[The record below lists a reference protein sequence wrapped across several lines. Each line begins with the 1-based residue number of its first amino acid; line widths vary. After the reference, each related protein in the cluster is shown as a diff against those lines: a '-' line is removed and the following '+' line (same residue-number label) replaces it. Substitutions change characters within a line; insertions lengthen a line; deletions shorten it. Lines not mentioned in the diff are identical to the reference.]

1 MSKQAA
7 RGTLESRSPAG
18 PGFAQPE
25 TSVRV
30 PPLPQLSD
38 FSLVSGGPLYQLLR
52 RTRLSDD
59 ELHFTR
65 RRVLAMA
72 MIAWLPLLLL
82 SIVEGHAWGGGS
94 AVSFLQ
100 DFEVHARMLVAI
112 PLFMLAEVWTHRQ
125 LPPVIR
131 RFVEDELVTD
141 ATRPSFEAAIDSAM
155 RLRNSVVAEVLLI
168 AFVYGVGVAVLWRT
182 QFALLDVNSWYA
194 VVDGERFRPTMA
206 GWWMALVAMPM
217 FLFLFVRW
225 CFRLFI
231 WTRFLWQVARLDLDL
246 EPTHPDGL
254 AGLHF
259 LVLSER
265 AYRPVLLAMGSVL
278 SGLMANRILYTGAAL
293 ADFKL
298 DIFAMVVLLLLA
310 VLGPLLVF
318 MPNLRAVRRW
328 GILEYGTLGQR
339 YAREFRR
346 KWVGGGQTTGEPL
359 LGSADIQS
367 LADLH
372 NAYEVID
379 KIPMFPFSWRNLTL
393 PTLSVLL
400 PVAPLLLTTFSV
412 DELIDRLLGMLL

>member
-1 MSKQAA
+1 MTIKNASAVGASGGTAPKAA
-7 RGTLESRSPAG
+7 
-18 PGFAQPE
+18 Q
-25 TSVRV
+25 
-30 PPLPQLSD
+30 PLPQLSD

-52 RTRLSDD
+52 RARLSDD

-65 RRVLAMA
+65 RRVFVVA

-82 SIVEGHAWGGGS
+82 SIMEGHAWRSGDTLG
-94 AVSFLQ
+94 FLQ
-100 DFEVHARMLVAI
+100 DFEVHARMLLAI
-112 PLFMLAEVWTHRQ
+112 PLFMLAEVWAHRQ
-125 LPPVIR
+125 IPPVIR
-131 RFVEDELVTD
+131 TFVHDGLVTD
-141 ATRPSFEAAIDSAM
+141 ATRPSFEAAIDSAL

-168 AFVYGVGVAVLWRT
+168 VFVYAVGVAVIWRT
-182 QFALLDVNSWYA
+182 QFALDVNTWYA
-194 VVDGERFRPTMA
+194 VVDGESLRPTLA
-206 GWWMALVAMPM
+206 GRWFTWVSMPI
-217 FLFLFVRW
+217 FLFLFLRW

-278 SGLMANRILYTGAAL
+278 SGMMANRILYTGAAL
-293 ADFKL
+293 VDFKL
-298 DIFAMVVLLLLA
+298 EIFATVAVLLLA

-318 MPNLRAVRRW
+318 MPNLRDVRRW
-328 GILEYGTLGQR
+328 AITEYGSLGQR

-346 KWVGGGQTTGEPL
+346 KWVGGGQTTSEPL
-359 LGSADIQS
+359 LGSGDIQS

-372 NAYEVID
+372 NAYEVVD

-393 PTLSVLL
+393 PTLTVLL

-412 DELIDRLLGMLL
+412 EELIDRLLGMLL

>member
-1 MSKQAA
+1 MTIKNVSAP
-7 RGTLESRSPAG
+7 GTSGATAPKS
-18 PGFAQPE
+18 AQ
-25 TSVRV
+25 
-30 PPLPQLSD
+30 PLPQLSD

-65 RRVLAMA
+65 RRVFVVA

-82 SIVEGHAWGGGS
+82 SVVEGHAWRSGDTLG
-94 AVSFLQ
+94 FLQ
-100 DFEVHARMLVAI
+100 DFEVHARMLLAI
-112 PLFMLAEVWTHRQ
+112 PLFMLAEVWAHRQ
-125 LPPVIR
+125 IPPVIR
-131 RFVEDELVTD
+131 TFVHDGLVTD
-141 ATRPSFEAAIDSAM
+141 ATRPSFEAAIDSAL
-155 RLRNSVVAEVLLI
+155 RLRNSITAEVLLI
-168 AFVYGVGVAVLWRT
+168 AFVYAVGVAVVWRT
-182 QFALLDVNSWYA
+182 QFALDVNTWYA
-194 VVDGERFRPTMA
+194 VVDGESLRPTLA
-206 GWWMALVAMPM
+206 GRWFTWVSMPI
-217 FLFLFVRW
+217 FLFLFLRW

-278 SGLMANRILYTGAAL
+278 SGMMANRILYTGAAL

-298 DIFAMVVLLLLA
+298 EIFATVVVLLLA

-318 MPNLRAVRRW
+318 MPNLRDVRRW
-328 GILEYGTLGQR
+328 AITEYGSLGQR

-346 KWVGGGQTTGEPL
+346 KWVGGGQTTSEPL
-359 LGSADIQS
+359 LGSGDIQS

-393 PTLSVLL
+393 PTLTVLL

-412 DELIDRLLGMLL
+412 EELIDRLLGMLL

>member
-1 MSKQAA
+1 M
-7 RGTLESRSPAG
+7 AG
-18 PGFAQPE
+18 PGVAQPAP
-25 TSVRV
+25 SLRG
-30 PPLPQLSD
+30 PPLPQLGD
-38 FSLVSGGPLYQLLR
+38 FSLVAGGPLYQLWR
-52 RTRLSDD
+52 RARLSDE

-65 RRVLAMA
+65 RRALLMA

-82 SIVEGHAWGGGS
+82 SVMEGNALGGGT
-94 AVSFLQ
+94 AMSFLQ
-100 DFEVHARMLVAI
+100 DIEIHARMLAAI
-112 PLFMLAEVWTHRQ
+112 PLLMLAEVWTHRQ

-141 ATRPSFEAAIDSAM
+141 ATRPSFEAAIASAM
-155 RLRNSVVAEVLLI
+155 RWRNSVVAELLLI
-168 AFVYGVGVAVLWRT
+168 VFVYTLGMAVVWRT
-182 QFALLDVNSWYA
+182 QFALDVNTWYA
-194 VVDGERFRPTMA
+194 VVDGERLRPTMA
-206 GWWMALVAMPM
+206 GIWMAWVSIPIFM
-217 FLFLFVRW
+217 FLFLRW
-225 CFRLFI
+225 CFRLCI

-265 AYRPVLLAMGSVL
+265 AYRPILLAMGSVL
-278 SGLMANRILYTGAAL
+278 SGMIANRILHTGAAL

-298 DIFAMVVLLLLA
+298 EIFAMVVLLLLA

-328 GILEYGTLGQR
+328 GLLEYGTVGQR

-346 KWVGGGQTTGEPL
+346 KWVGDGQTTSEPL

-379 KIPMFPFSWRNLTL
+379 RIPMLPFAWRNLTL
-393 PTLSVLL
+393 PTLTALL
-400 PVAPLLLTTFSV
+400 PIAPLLLTTFSV
-412 DELIDRLLGMLL
+412 DELIDRLLAMLL

>member
-1 MSKQAA
+1 M
-7 RGTLESRSPAG
+7 
-18 PGFAQPE
+18 
-25 TSVRV
+25 
-30 PPLPQLSD
+30 
-38 FSLVSGGPLYQLLR
+38 SGGPLYQLLR

-65 RRVLAMA
+65 RRVFVMA

-82 SIVEGHAWGGGS
+82 SVMEGHAWRSGDTLG
-94 AVSFLQ
+94 FLQ
-100 DFEVHARMLVAI
+100 DFEVHARMLLAI
-112 PLFMLAEVWTHRQ
+112 PLFMLAEVWAHRQ
-125 LPPVIR
+125 IPPVIR
-131 RFVEDELVTD
+131 TFVHDGLVSD
-141 ATRPSFEAAIDSAM
+141 ATRPSFEAAIDSAL

-168 AFVYGVGVAVLWRT
+168 AFVYAVGVAVVWRT
-182 QFALLDVNSWYA
+182 QFALDVNTWYA
-194 VVDGERFRPTMA
+194 VVDGESLRPTLA
-206 GWWMALVAMPM
+206 GRWFAWVSMPI
-217 FLFLFVRW
+217 FLFLFLRW

-278 SGLMANRILYTGAAL
+278 SGMMANRILYTGAAL

-298 DIFAMVVLLLLA
+298 EIFATVVVLLLA

-318 MPNLRAVRRW
+318 MPNLRNVRRW
-328 GILEYGTLGQR
+328 AITEYGSLGQR

-346 KWVGGGQTTGEPL
+346 KWVGGGQTTSEPL
-359 LGSADIQS
+359 LGSGDIQS

-372 NAYEVID
+372 NAYEVVD

-393 PTLSVLL
+393 PTLTVLL

-412 DELIDRLLGMLL
+412 EELIDRLLHMLL